1 MTDLWPSADANQ
13 QRSDQA
19 RALIDQASAGMSI
32 ELVALTGMDLCALDG
47 PALLLFDQP
56 VSDAWGRLDDKQR
69 DQATTLTLGGLA
81 RRGLLSD
88 SGTAG
93 THAVNPPLGLVLA
106 ARTRPAFTVLAE
118 VDHEGARPMK
128 MWALGDES
136 DPLQALVV
144 EAPASAPAG
153 HYPTIRKM
161 GALGWFY
168 RYLLVAP
175 QVATGLLTDWAI
187 TAPPRGRRGRAPAR
201 ILSVY
206 WHRPGEDLRGLIV
219 TVHGDGRTALL
230 SRDDRTTDPEVYD
243 RAGLQQVMSDLFTLG
258 RR

>member
-1 MTDLWPSADANQ
+1 MTDLWPGADANQ
-13 QRSDQA
+13 RSERA
-19 RALIDQASAGMSI
+19 RALIDQASAGTSV

-47 PALLLFDQP
+47 PRLLLFDQP
-56 VSDAWGRLDDKQR
+56 VGDAWGRLDDKQR
-69 DQATTLTLGGLA
+69 DEATTLTLDGLA

-88 SGTAG
+88 SGTPG
-93 THAVNPPLGLVLA
+93 TYAVNPPLGLVLA
-106 ARTRPAFTVLAE
+106 ARTRPAFAVLAE
-118 VDHEGARPMK
+118 VDHEDARPMK

-144 EAPASAPAG
+144 EAPASTPPG
-153 HYPTIRKM
+153 HHPTIRKM

-187 TAPPRGRRGRAPAR
+187 TAPHGRRGRGPAR

-206 WHRPGEDLRGLIV
+206 WHRPGEDLHGLIV
-219 TVHGDGRTALL
+219 TVHGDGRTARL

-243 RAGLQQVMSDLFTLG
+243 RAGLQQVMTDLFTLG